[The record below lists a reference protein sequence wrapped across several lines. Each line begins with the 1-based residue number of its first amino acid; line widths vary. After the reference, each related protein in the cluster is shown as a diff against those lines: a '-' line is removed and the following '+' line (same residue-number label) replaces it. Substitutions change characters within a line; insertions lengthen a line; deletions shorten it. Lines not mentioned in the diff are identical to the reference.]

1 MRLSKRIAWIA
12 AAAVF
17 IFATMPLRAAPVRL
31 IFDTDMGNDVDDAVA
46 LAMIHALE
54 SRGEAKLLA
63 VTVTKDDQWAAPFID
78 AMNTFY
84 GRGDIPIGVVR
95 NGKTP
100 EDAKMIR
107 VPASRTRPDHSFV
120 YPHDLTDGKDAPE
133 ATNLLRRVLS
143 KEKDGAVV
151 IVQVGFS
158 TNLARLLDSAAD
170 DASPLSGRALVKRK
184 VRLLS
189 MMGGAFPEGKP
200 EYNIE
205 TDIPSARKLFA
216 EWPTRIVASGYEIGN
231 QVVYPASSIL
241 KDYGYAAD
249 HPLAESYR
257 EYMKMPYDRPMWD
270 PTATLYA
277 VRASSFSLS
286 PRGTITVDESGRT
299 HFAVDAHGLH
309 QYLTA
314 TPEQAKAALG
324 AIIELASRPPDRLRP
339 APKERASQA
348 VPAGR

>member
-1 MRLSKRIAWIA
+1 MSKSIRITA
-12 AAAVF
+12 ATVLVS
-17 IFATMPLRAAPVRL
+17 ATMLYGAAPVRL

-63 VTVTKDDQWAAPFID
+63 VTVTKDNRWAAPFID
-78 AMNTFY
+78 VMNTFY
-84 GRGDIPIGVVR
+84 GRGNTPIGVVR

-100 EDAKMIR
+100 EDANMIR
-107 VPASRTRPDHSFV
+107 VPATRTHPDHSFV
-120 YPHDLTDGKDAPE
+120 YPHDLMDGKDAPA
-133 ATNLLRRVLS
+133 ATNLLRGVLS

-158 TNLARLLDSAAD
+158 TNLARLLDSPAD
-170 DASPLSGRALVKRK
+170 DASPLAGRELVKRK
-184 VRLLS
+184 VQLLS
-189 MMGGAFPEGKP
+189 LMGGAFPEGKP

-205 TDIPSARKLFA
+205 TDIPSAKKVFA

-241 KDYGYAAD
+241 KDYGYVAD

-270 PTATLYA
+270 PTATLFA

-286 PRGTITVDESGRT
+286 PRGTITVDDAGRT
-299 HFAVDAHGLH
+299 HFTANAKGQH

-314 TPEQAKAALG
+314 TPEQAKAALA
-324 AIIELASRPPDRLRP
+324 AIIELASRPPDRLMP
-339 APKERASQA
+339 GPKGHKLQP